1 MSCSKALSTSLH
13 STMSLLLRIVS
24 GLQYIFTAF
33 TFHYVSITTTHNW
46 IEPPFIVLYIPLCL
60 YYYGSS
66 IHLVSFCYAF
76 LYIPLCLYYY
86 SAGVNMSRL
95 SPFFTFHY
103 VSITTERFLLSGS
116 FFLPLH
122 STMSL
127 LLQGMD
133 TTGNRGTLLYIPLC
147 LYYYKA

>member
-1 MSCSKALSTSLH
+1 MMKLDNFIILTCTKSWHRTTSATSLN
-13 STMSLLLRIVS
+13 V
-24 GLQYIFTAF
+24 F